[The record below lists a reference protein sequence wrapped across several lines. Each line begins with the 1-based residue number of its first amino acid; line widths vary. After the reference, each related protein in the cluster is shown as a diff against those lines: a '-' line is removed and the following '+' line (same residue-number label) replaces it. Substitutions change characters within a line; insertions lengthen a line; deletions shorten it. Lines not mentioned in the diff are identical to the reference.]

1 MRKFRRKKMIDEFTL
16 LKVQYNWVVD
26 IVKRMEVVLAS
37 DHDDEDKIQQLKY
50 LVKQALKAEKPD
62 ND

>member
-1 MRKFRRKKMIDEFTL
+1 MIDEHTL

-26 IVKRMEVVLAS
+26 IVKRMEVVVAG
-37 DHDDEDKIQQLKY
+37 DNTDESKLEQIAY
-50 LVKQALKAEKPD
+50 LIKQALKAEKKD

>member
-1 MRKFRRKKMIDEFTL
+1 MIDEFTL

>member
-1 MRKFRRKKMIDEFTL
+1 MIDEFTL

-26 IVKRMEVVLAS
+26 IVKRMEVVLET
-37 DHDDEDKIQQLKY
+37 DHDDDDKVQQLKY
-50 LVKQALKAEKPD
+50 LVKQALKAESRD